1 MSPSPFRQTRGCLV
15 NHQPM
20 PEPLA
25 GIEIEADG
33 DRVRITVADSIWEG
47 DAGQV
52 ERLLSGLHYAL
63 ARARPGT
70 GIGSM
75 FLNDQLWGAKFVEGD
90 KEQSIRLMSELVD
103 QMREQLQS
111 MTDRSAPIE

>member
-1 MSPSPFRQTRGCLV
+1 MS
-15 NHQPM
+15 
-20 PEPLA
+20 EPLT
-25 GIEIEADG
+25 GIEIENAG
-33 DRVRITVADSIWEG
+33 DRVRIKVANGTWEG
-47 DAGQV
+47 EASEV

-75 FLNDQLWGAKFVEGD
+75 FLNGHLWGAKFVEGD
-90 KEQSIRLMSELVD
+90 PNESVRLMTHLVE

-111 MTDRSAPIE
+111 MTESME